1 MLDEADEMLS
11 MGFQENVEEILSYIP
26 VGKEYQM
33 LLWSATVPAWVKKLS
48 HKSVLLRCA
57 ALRGSRRCFCLRL
70 CSEQSASPGLV
81 PPLFASVFFKF
92 DVVVVD

>member
-48 HKSVLLRCA
+48 HKSVLFYVVIVLTLPQGCVA
-57 ALRGSRRCFCLRL
+57 GEVDATTESHMF
-70 CSEQSASPGLV
+70 E
-81 PPLFASVFFKF
+81 F
-92 DVVVVD
+92 DFQVHE